1 MAKKTQLFRLPSGTV
16 AYLEMNSVGQILK
29 DKGLDT
35 NGDVQ
40 KQFTNIVNNRITRY
54 MPAGPQAV
62 LSTKLKRIKS
72 PTEIEVAGPY
82 AHYQYKGEVW
92 GPNIPRVENGVVVGY
107 WSPAIKYPTGR
118 KLKYSKTYNK
128 LAGPFWDKRLMAAEG
143 KAMAADLQR
152 FLKKRR

>member
-1 MAKKTQLFRLPSGTV
+1 MIKTKVKIEMKPTKQIVKRL
-16 AYLEMNSVGQILK
+16 
-29 DKGLDT
+29 GLDS

-62 LSTKLKRIKS
+62 LSTKLKRITS

-92 GPNIPRVENGVVVGY
+92 GPNIPRIENGVVVGY
-107 WSPAIKYPTGR
+107 WSPIIKYPTGR
-118 KLKYSKTYNK
+118 KLKYSKAYNK
-128 LAGPFWDKRLMAAEG
+128 LAGPLWDKRLMAAEG
-143 KAMAADLQR
+143 KAIQADLQR
-152 FLKKRR
+152 YIDRKAGKK